1 MSIYK
6 QAGTDIW
13 SVNIS
18 VPGHPRVR
26 RSTGTTDRL
35 EAQRIHDEIKAG
47 LWSAPKLSGKTWG
60 DAVVHWCK
68 LADRSESDLLSLA
81 KFGRNYKDRA
91 LQDVTRESIVAAL
104 AFCRTPATFNRYRNT
119 IAAILHAAQA
129 EGWLRDVPK
138 LPVRDVQAKPREWI
152 TPEQWG
158 KLYVQLPQHQ
168 RMMATFAIE
177 TGLRQANVLG
187 LTWDRVSIER
197 AVVWIEAPDMKARH
211 ALGIPLND
219 RAIEV
224 LKAELGKHE
233 VWVFTFR
240 GKPIKE
246 IKTAFQAACVRAG
259 VGQTV
264 DGLYQGFTWHG
275 LRHTWATW
283 HLQNGT
289 PRDVLQKLGG
299 WEDERMVQN
308 YAHHSPGYLAQF
320 ANNVRKKS

>member
-1 MSIYK
+1 MSLYK
-6 QAGTDIW
+6 QKGTDVW

-26 RSTGTTDRL
+26 RSTGTTDRI
-35 EAQRIHDEIKAG
+35 EAQRIHDEIKAS

-68 LADRSESDLLSLA
+68 LADRSGSDLLSLR

-104 AFCRTPATFNRYRNT
+104 SFCKTPATFNRYRNIIT
-119 IAAILHAAQA
+119 AILNAAKA

-138 LPVRDVQAKPREWI
+138 LPVREVKSKPRKWI
-152 TPEQWG
+152 TREQWDR
-158 KLYVQLPQHQ
+158 LYVQLPPHQ

-197 AVVWIEAPDMKARH
+197 RMVWVEGEDMKADH
-211 ALGIPLND
+211 AIGVPLSD
-219 RAIEV
+219 RAVEV
-224 LKAELGKHE
+224 LKAELGKNKT
-233 VWVFTFR
+233 WVFTFR
-240 GKPIKE
+240 GKPITE

-259 VGQTV
+259 VGEIV
-264 DGLYQGFTWHG
+264 DGKYRGFTWHG
-275 LRHTWATW
+275 FRHTWATW
-283 HLQNGT
+283 HVQSGT
-289 PRDVLQKLGG
+289 PLDVLEKLGA
-299 WEDERMVQN
+299 WNDERMVKN

-320 ANNVRKKS
+320 ANNARKKP